1 MSETAKPRLLNL
13 TSASL
18 YRDIWKLAWP
28 VMLGTGLHMGFNLVD
43 TFWVSRLGA
52 VLVSI
57 PALAGSLLWLFM
69 SLTEAISI
77 GTVAMIARFE
87 GAGRRQLMPHVIV
100 HSFWLGLIMA
110 VIIGAVVSYFA
121 EPLLQLFTEDE
132 EILPLAV
139 NFLYITVAG
148 LIFTFSTASIS
159 AALHGIGDTK
169 TPMFV
174 MIIANGFNILLDP
187 LLIFGWLG
195 MPALGVMGAAWATLA
210 ANALALVV
218 LLVVL
223 FRRRELGVTSLIV
236 RFNASIMANILK
248 IGMPACLQSA
258 ARSSTGT
265 VMFWLVMSG
274 YGAAAAAAFGAGQRI
289 IGLIF
294 VFISGLSV
302 ASTTLTGQVLGS
314 GNRALARLAANRL
327 ILMGIGVQVFIGL
340 LYFAL
345 AVPVNTI
352 FLGDDPVALEAGI
365 GYVRICSLGLMLGAS
380 SSVLGGIFKGAGY
393 TMPTFWAGFIANWLV
408 KLPLAAIGSLVL
420 KWPVDIIWWAIAL
433 SVVVEWGIL
442 YVWQRRGTWLER
454 EIHVSSPAAS

>member
-1 MSETAKPRLLNL
+1 MTEAAQPRLLKL

-18 YRDIWKLAWP
+18 YKDIWKLAWP

-87 GAGRRQLMPHVIV
+87 GAGNRKLMPHVIV

-110 VIIGAVVSYFA
+110 VIIGAVVSYYA
-121 EPLLQLFTEDE
+121 EPLLALFTDDIG
-132 EILPLAV
+132 ILPLAV
-139 NFLYITVAG
+139 DYLYITVLG
-148 LIFTFSTASIS
+148 LVFTFCSTSIS
-159 AALHGIGDTK
+159 SALNGIGDTK
-169 TPMFV
+169 TPMLI
-174 MIIANGFNILLDP
+174 MMIANGFNILLDP

-195 MPALGVMGAAWATLA
+195 FPALGVLGAAWATLV
-210 ANALALVV
+210 ANGLALIV
-218 LLVVL
+218 LLIVL
-223 FRRRELGVTSLIV
+223 FRRRELGVSTLFV
-236 RFNASIMANILK
+236 RFNRSIMANILK

-274 YGAAAAAAFGAGQRI
+274 YGVAAAAAFGAGQRI

-314 GNRALARLAANRL
+314 GDKALARLAANRL
-327 ILMGIGVQVFIGL
+327 IVMGIIVQAVIGL
-340 LYFAL
+340 SYLAL
-345 AVPVNTI
+345 AVPINTL
-352 FLGDDPVALEAGI
+352 FLGDDPAALAAGI
-365 GYVRICSLGLMLGAS
+365 GYVRICSLGLILGAS

-393 TMPTFWAGFIANWLV
+393 TMPTFWAGFIANWIV
-408 KLPLAAIGSLVL
+408 KLPMAYIGARVM
-420 KWPVDIIWWAIAL
+420 KMPVDVIWWAIAL
-433 SVVVEWGIL
+433 SVLVEWLIL
-442 YVWQRRGTWLER
+442 FIWQRRDSWLDR
-454 EIHVSSPAAS
+454 EIRVSGPAA